1 MFVDRVE
8 IFVSSGKGGEGAV
21 SFHREKFVINGG
33 PDGGDGGKGG
43 NVYFVVD
50 RNTDTLSHFRGH
62 KHFRAQVVKL
72 GFGRDICVK
81 KGED

>member
-33 PDGGDGGKGG
+33 PDGCDGGKG
-43 NVYFVVD
+43 
-50 RNTDTLSHFRGH
+50 
-62 KHFRAQVVKL
+62 
-72 GFGRDICVK
+72 
-81 KGED
+81 